1 MYAWLPPFG
10 TRAEERFLAWYDS
23 AAVYKG
29 PDVPVLAIQ
38 VHQGNA
44 FAAGLRARGFPQDT
58 I

>member
-23 AAVYKG
+23 AAVYEG
-29 PDVPVLAIQ
+29 PDVPGLAIQ